1 MAQSVDSTRGHGVPI
16 MVCASGRGPLRT
28 EEWTEI
34 GKDVREGVSSA
45 EGEVFGE
52 FHALEDGRRTVRIP
66 WFLTRLICVD
76 RRIIAYAD
84 FA

>member
-1 MAQSVDSTRGHGVPI
+1 M
-16 MVCASGRGPLRT
+16 

-66 WFLTRLICVD
+66 WFVTRLICVD
-76 RRIIAYAD
+76 RRIIA
-84 FA
+84 